1 MGIKVRLVR
10 VCINW
15 GIALGLKALCIYV
28 CVACGIGGGSTLCGL
43 LSKIELG
50 NEVMVLCHVW

>member
-15 GIALGLKALCIYV
+15 GIALGLKTLCIIRV
-28 CVACGIGGGSTLCGL
+28 LHAESEVAQRFCNCGL
-43 LSKIELG
+43 LLEKSNWPK
-50 NEVMVLCHVW
+50 